1 MKMSTDIEYFVLI
14 YTDINTEEGKQN
26 SYPK

>member
-14 YTDINTEEGKQN
+14 YTDINIAEGKQN